1 VDLDAAV
8 AFTANHARL
17 LDRRRMQHLLG
28 LTSPES
34 VLTALDAYRNP
45 DGGYGWG
52 LEPDLRSVTSQPAG
66 AMHALEVLAEIR
78 DTSQR
83 PLQVFE
89 WLAGHTHHDGG
100 VPFALPFA
108 DTGGS
113 ATLWASGSSETG
125 SLQMTAQL
133 AAQGNR
139 LARQRADVAAHPW
152 LTAAT
157 WYCLKA
163 IERIVDTPQAYEL
176 MFSVR
181 LLDAAAAQAPRA
193 GELLERLSRFMVL
206 DGPTP
211 VVASEVLHPLDF
223 SPYADAASRALFGN
237 DVIGA
242 DLDRL
247 DGSQRPDGGWDV
259 SFTSSSPV
267 AALEWRGYATVQ
279 AVSVLRGG
287 AL

>member
-1 VDLDAAV
+1 
-8 AFTANHARL
+8 
-17 LDRRRMQHLLG
+17 
-28 LTSPES
+28 
-34 VLTALDAYRNP
+34 
-45 DGGYGWG
+45 
-52 LEPDLRSVTSQPAG
+52 
-66 AMHALEVLAEIR
+66 MHALEVLAEVR

-83 PLQVFE
+83 PLQVFD
-89 WLAGHTHHDGG
+89 WLAGHTFHDGG

-108 DTGGS
+108 DTDGS
-113 ATLWASGSSETG
+113 APHWASAGDAA

-139 LARQRADVAAHPW
+139 LARQRPDVAAHPW

-181 LLDAAAAQAPRA
+181 LLDAAASLAPRT
-193 GELLERLSRFMVL
+193 GELLERLSRFMIL

-211 VVASEVLHPLDF
+211 VVEGEVLHPLDF
-223 SPYADAASRALFGN
+223 SPYADAASRALFGP

-247 DGSQRPDGGWDV
+247 DSSQRQDGGWDV
-259 SFTSSSPV
+259 MYPSYSPA
-267 AALEWRGYATVQ
+267 AALEWRGHATVQ

-287 AL
+287 TL

>member
-8 AFTANHARL
+8 AFTATHARL
-17 LDRRRMQHLLG
+17 LDRLRLQHLLG
-28 LTSPES
+28 LTSAES
-34 VLTALDAYRNP
+34 VVAALDAYRNA

-66 AMHALEVLAEIR
+66 AMHALEVLAEVR
-78 DTSQR
+78 DTNER
-83 PLQVFE
+83 PLRVFD
-89 WLAGHTHHDGG
+89 WLAGHTFHDGG

-113 ATLWASGSSETG
+113 APLWASAGDAG

-163 IERIVDTPQAYEL
+163 IERIVEIPQAYEL

-193 GELLERLSRFMVL
+193 GELLEGLRRFMIL

-211 VVASEVLHPLDF
+211 VVPGEVLHPLDF
-223 SPYADAASRALFGN
+223 SPYADSLSRALFGN
-237 DVIGA
+237 AVIGT

-259 SFTSSSPV
+259 TYPSYSPV

-279 AVSVLRGG
+279 AVRVLRGG
-287 AL
+287 TL